1 LSQVS
6 DTICQRKNGMS
17 RIEMRLRLAQMYQ
30 VDAATL
36 ETYRRWFR
44 PDEHERFS
52 GFLHERR
59 RREFIVGRG
68 LARRA
73 LARELSCEPREI
85 AFDVAEQGKLVM
97 LHPCVSAPIH
107 FNITHTAD
115 YVGCVTSRHCPV
127 GVDVEKLEERVS
139 VVDIAERFFSATE
152 SQRIQQL
159 TVDARLDEFFTLWT
173 LKEALAKAH
182 GLGLAAPLES
192 SQMRVDA
199 TGVFATSSYPAF
211 SPGAWLACCSP
222 TPRHRLALCALCAEQ
237 SVVSIVAQEPENSG
251 DVSSSSFE
259 WITGWLRIG

>member
-1 LSQVS
+1 LSQVG
-6 DTICQRKNGMS
+6 DTICQRENGMS
-17 RIEMRLRLAQMYQ
+17 RIEMRLWLAQMYQ

-36 ETYRRWFR
+36 EIYRSWFR

-73 LARELSCEPREI
+73 IARELCCEPREI
-85 AFDVAEQGKLVM
+85 AFDVVEQGKLVIQQS
-97 LHPCVSAPIH
+97 CVSGPIY

-115 YVGCVTSRHCPV
+115 YVGCVTSRQCPV
-127 GVDVEKLEERVS
+127 GVDVEKLDERVS
-139 VVDIAERFFSATE
+139 VVDIAARFFSATE
-152 SQRIQQL
+152 SRRIQEL
-159 TVDARLDEFFTLWT
+159 AADARLDEFFTLWT

-192 SQMRVDA
+192 SQMRVEA
-199 TGVFATSSYPAF
+199 TGVFATSSDPAF
-211 SPGAWLACCSP
+211 SPGAWLACSSP

-237 SVVSIVAQEPENSG
+237 SVVSIVAQEPGNSG
-251 DVSSSSFE
+251 DIGASSFE
-259 WITGWLRIG
+259 WITGWLRTD